1 MSGAANTRLGRVVD
15 GKYRLAALMA
25 ESKRTLTYRA
35 EHTGIRRAMILKTIP
50 DRLPADGP
58 DAARLVREARA
69 AGGAPHRNVQS
80 VVDSG
85 TDEEGRPFI
94 VYEELVGESLADVL
108 ANHPDGV
115 EPKRASKL
123 MMQILEGLMAIH
135 RGGVVHRAL
144 WPGHID
150 VVQVRGGDELVK
162 ICGFDDAV
170 FLEEAL
176 AADRVPED
184 RCPAA
189 YQAPEVRRGPPAVD
203 PRADV
208 YSAGMVMRALMCG
221 GTEASRPII
230 DTARRA
236 IERATATNPDERF
249 PDAELF
255 LHAVSLMMPTPSR
268 PARDDMPTPEDPL
281 LADLHYLQL
290 RRTTRAGERIPA
302 RGEAKVDLMP
312 VLLTIEAIY
321 RRLGSHWDQL
331 VQRVPEV
338 DRLLPG
344 AGNTQFNLA
353 RGVPVELVARILGA
367 SDEIA
372 GRGDLGL
379 LAEIGETVARRGIRR
394 IYPLLPDPITPE
406 ALIDSF
412 QEIWPRITRQGSVV
426 VLERG
431 RTSARVAIR
440 GQLEP
445 SLELCAV
452 VAGLL
457 RGCLRMGGHDQ
468 AEVYTT
474 ACQAL
479 GDAACVYGLSW
490 SHE

>member
-1 MSGAANTRLGRVVD
+1 MVD
-15 GKYRLAALMA
+15 GKYRLAALVA
-25 ESKRTLTYRA
+25 ESKRTLLFRA
-35 EHTGIRRAMILKTIP
+35 EHTGIRRVVLLKTLP
-50 DRLPADGP
+50 DRLPAEGP
-58 DAARLVREARA
+58 DAARLIREARA

-94 VYEELVGESLADVL
+94 VYEELAGQRLSEVIAASPEGIDT
-108 ANHPDGV
+108 
-115 EPKRASKL
+115 KRAGKL
-123 MMQILEGLMAIH
+123 MMQLLEGLMAIH
-135 RGGVVHRAL
+135 RAGVVHRAL
-144 WPGHID
+144 WPGHVD
-150 VVQVRGGDELVK
+150 VVQVRGSDELVK

-170 FLEEAL
+170 FQNEAL
-176 AADRVPED
+176 AAERVPED
-184 RCPAA
+184 RCPAI

-208 YSAGMVMRALMCG
+208 FSAGMILRALLTG
-221 GTEASRPII
+221 FGDAPRPLA

-236 IERATATNPDERF
+236 IERATAVNPDERF

-255 LHAVSLMMPTPSR
+255 LHAVSLMMPTSSR

-281 LADLHYLQL
+281 VADLHYLQL
-290 RRTTRAGERIPA
+290 RRTTRAGVERSPA
-302 RGEAKVDLMP
+302 TRGEAKVDLLP

-321 RRLGSHWDQL
+321 RRLGPHWDKL
-331 VQRVPEV
+331 VERVPEV
-338 DRLLPG
+338 ERLLPG
-344 AGNTQFNLA
+344 AGNTQFHLA

-367 SDEIA
+367 CDEIA

-379 LAEIGETVARRGIRR
+379 LAEMGEMVARRGIRR

-406 ALIDSF
+406 AVIDSF

-431 RTSARVAIR
+431 RNAARIAVR
-440 GQLEP
+440 GQVEP

-452 VAGLL
+452 VAGMV
-457 RGCLRMGGHDQ
+457 RGCLRMGGQEQ
-468 AEVYTT
+468 AEVYST

-490 SHE
+490 SG